1 MTRRTLPALLMSWPL
16 FSGCSD
22 DPETAVE
29 HVESVQN
36 EMNRGQWEAAESQA
50 QNALQAVQSNEGMSL
65 QVHGQR
71 MEAFARAGDG
81 TATLQV
87 MQTLHEVRAD
97 YLDHRDYLA
106 VIYWIAN
113 SRECETSELM
123 VVIDQANTQYPDL
136 KDTIFREAAEAS
148 AKLCAAASSDETEM
162 LESLG
167 YL

>member
-1 MTRRTLPALLMSWPL
+1 MTRRTLPALMMSWPL
-16 FSGCSD
+16 IAGCSD
-22 DPETAVE
+22 EPQTPLE
-29 HVESVQN
+29 HIESVQDDLN
-36 EMNRGQWEAAESQA
+36 QGQWEAAENHA
-50 QNALQAVQSNEGMSL
+50 QTALQAVAANPGNSL

-71 MEAFARAGDG
+71 MEAFARSGDG
-81 TATLQV
+81 HGALEV
-87 MQTLHEVRAD
+87 LQTLHQERAN
-97 YLDHRDYLA
+97 YIDHRDYLA

-113 SRECETSELM
+113 AQDCETNQLM
-123 VVIDQANTQYPDL
+123 VVLDHANTQFPDL